1 MPYMYMLECGDGSF
15 YTGSTR
21 NIEKRLRDHQRGK
34 GARYTR
40 SRLPVRLIYCE
51 EYERVEDAYRR
62 EKQVQS
68 WTRREKKALIK
79 GNENKQVEFSKNY
92 TQYESV
98 DLALAGSTSTG
109 SDFAK
114 GSVDE
119 ETLLELVEGSE
130 VEGING
136 KVDS

>member
-15 YTGSTR
+15 YTGSTQ

-79 GNENKQVEFSKNY
+79 GNENK
-92 TQYESV
+92 
-98 DLALAGSTSTG
+98 
-109 SDFAK
+109 
-114 GSVDE
+114 
-119 ETLLELVEGSE
+119 
-130 VEGING
+130 
-136 KVDS
+136 

>member
-1 MPYMYMLECGDGSF
+1 MPYMYMLECCDGSF

-51 EYERVEDAYRR
+51 EYERVKDAYRR

-68 WTRREKKALIK
+68 WTRSKKKALIE
-79 GNENKQVEFSKNY
+79 GNENK
-92 TQYESV
+92 
-98 DLALAGSTSTG
+98 
-109 SDFAK
+109 
-114 GSVDE
+114 
-119 ETLLELVEGSE
+119 
-130 VEGING
+130 
-136 KVDS
+136 